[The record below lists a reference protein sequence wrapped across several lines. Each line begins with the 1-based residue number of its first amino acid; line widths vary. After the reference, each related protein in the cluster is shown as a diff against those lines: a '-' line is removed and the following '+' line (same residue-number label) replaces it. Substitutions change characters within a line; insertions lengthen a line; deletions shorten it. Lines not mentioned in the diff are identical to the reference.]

1 MIVNDINEVCRSE
14 EAGITRRQLGVLF
27 RDLRVVGIGAS
38 ASHLPTL
45 GSVLNPFLIFER
57 IQTARHPPLK
67 DIISGFEG
75 VVRPGEM
82 LCEFLLLSSFQSSSR
97 FSL

>member
-1 MIVNDINEVCRSE
+1 MSCCFFRFDHLLTIYRRE
-14 EAGITRRQLGVLF
+14 EAGIKKRHLGVLF
-27 RDLRVVGIGAS
+27 KDLRVVGIGAS

-45 GSVLNPFLIFER
+45 GSVLNPALIFEN

-67 DIISGFEG
+67 DILSGFEG

-82 LCEFLLLSSFQSSSR
+82 LRELSSVV
-97 FSL
+97 

>member
-1 MIVNDINEVCRSE
+1 M
-14 EAGITRRQLGVLF
+14 LF
-27 RDLRVVGIGAS
+27 KDLRVVGIGAS

-45 GSVLNPFLIFER
+45 GSVLNPALILDT

-67 DIISGFEG
+67 DILSGFEG

-82 LCEFLLLSSFQSSSR
+82 LRELSSSFCMSIAHFGTSGLGESWIGM
-97 FSL
+97 